1 MSDQEYLHAV
11 LRAPVYEVAEKTPLE
26 PMPNVSKRL
35 DNTVLVKGRTV
46 NRFILSRSA
55 GHITG
60 CATSPSRSVV
70 PGW

>member
-35 DNTVLVKGRTV
+35 DNTVLVKREDRQPV
-46 NRFILSRSA
+46 HSFKILSLI
-55 GHITG
+55 HI
-60 CATSPSRSVV
+60 
-70 PGW
+70 